1 MFRKP
6 KKGTLSKFRQTKKRS
21 HDDDDNCNNEEDYN
35 TQTDNQQDTAGD
47 SDGISSNSMIATK
60 KKFRRRSDSS
70 SDEENSIH
78 DTTSASASTSTNT
91 SELLQQI
98 KNETKKKKK
107 TKFDKGTNSNNDQ
120 NDGNNHHKTF
130 MNEYKSKNVLT
141 QKELATLQAQH
152 HPSADGTTMTNT
164 DDSNNGNEQQQQ
176 QKITIEK
183 EARNKFLAGPI
194 KASKFIRTTSRFDY
208 QPDIC
213 KDYKET
219 GFCGYGDTCIYL
231 HDRSNLKSGFA
242 LEQEWE
248 EKKRKEKEEKEKQM
262 DLFCKEVSDGV
273 DDPSNGHHR
282 GGDDVGVEDD
292 GLPFACHLCR
302 DTFQEPVVTICNH
315 YFCQSCILIRVQENN
330 DPSCP
335 ICNQDTNGVFNFPT
349 KLVNK
354 RKKLVGRNGTWEQ
367 FANFLKK

>member
-6 KKGTLSKFRQTKKRS
+6 KKGSLSKFRQTKKRS
-21 HDDDDNCNNEEDYN
+21 HDDDDNYSNKEDYN
-35 TQTDNQQDTAGD
+35 AQNDYQKDTAGG
-47 SDGISSNSMIATK
+47 SDGITPSSSNSMIAKK
-60 KKFRRRSDSS
+60 KKFRRRSSSSSS
-70 SDEENSIH
+70 SDEENAIH
-78 DTTSASASTSTNT
+78 DTSTNT

-98 KNETKKKKK
+98 KKETQKKKKIN
-107 TKFDKGTNSNNDQ
+107 FDKGKNSNNDK
-120 NDGNNHHKTF
+120 NDDNNHHRIF

-152 HPSADGTTMTNT
+152 HPSADGATMTNT
-164 DDSNNGNEQQQQ
+164 DDINNGNERQQP
-176 QKITIEK
+176 KITIEK

-231 HDRSNLKSGFA
+231 HDRSNMKSGFA

-273 DDPSNGHHR
+273 DGGSNDHR
-282 GGDDVGVEDD
+282 GGDDVGVVDD

-302 DTFQEPVVTICNH
+302 DAFQEPVVTICNH
-315 YFCQSCILIRVQENN
+315 YFCQSCILKRVQENI

-354 RKKLVGRNGTWEQ
+354 RKKLVGRNGSWEQ